1 MHNICGLDFGTSNTI
16 STVYKGG
23 KTVMVPFESNSKSL
37 PSSVF
42 FPFEEIDK
50 PIYGDLATNTYVN
63 NGYGRYMKSFKR
75 ILGTQFF
82 EQGTALKPGTNIF
95 FHDIIVNY
103 LKHVKNTTE
112 AYLEGETDY
121 VVVGKPVRLSEKE
134 KGGNSG
140 IAQLES
146 ILKNVGYK
154 NYSFLEEP
162 IAAAYYHK
170 DKIANN
176 SLAIVAD
183 LGGGTCDFTIVGINE
198 NKKDLNILS
207 TSGISLGGTDIDSN
221 FALEV
226 FFPELGYKTIDKFKG
241 LTLPALPYRL
251 ASDWNKITTSLYTQK
266 TAFLVRKMIN
276 NAKYKEKVIQL
287 KSLIENKKAHS
298 LLNQIEQTKIKL
310 SETAELKFNSEFI
323 SNASLDISK
332 VLLEESINGVVDKI
346 IKTAND
352 CCTQAGVNEK
362 AINYLI
368 LTGGTSKMPLIKQ
381 LFKERFSEA
390 KLIESNSM
398 DSVALGLLEKAKKD
412 MNL

>member
-16 STVYKGG
+16 SNVYKDG
-23 KTVMVPFESNSKSL
+23 KTVMVPFENNSKSL

-42 FPFEEIDK
+42 FPFEEIEK

-82 EQGTALKPGTNIF
+82 EQGTALKPGTNIY

-112 AYLEGETDY
+112 KFLGGETDY
-121 VVVGKPVRLSEKE
+121 VVVGKPVRLSDKE
-134 KGGNSG
+134 NGENSG
-140 IAQLES
+140 IGQLES

-170 DKIANN
+170 DRIENK

-183 LGGGTCDFTIVGINE
+183 LGGGTCDFTIVEINK
-198 NKKDLNILS
+198 NKKDLNILA
-207 TSGISLGGTDIDSN
+207 TSGVSLGGTDIDSN

-226 FFPELGYKTIDKFKG
+226 FFPELGYKTLDKFKG

-251 ASDWNKITTSLYTQK
+251 ASDWNKITTSLYTKK
-266 TAFLVRKMIN
+266 TEFLVRKMIN
-276 NAKYKEKVIQL
+276 NAKHKEKVTQL

-310 SETAELKFNSEFI
+310 SETNILNFKSEFI

-332 VLLEESINGVVDKI
+332 ALLEDSIHTIVAKI

-352 CCTQAGVNEK
+352 CCKLAGVNEN

-368 LTGGTSKMPLIKQ
+368 LTGGTSKMPLVKQ
-381 LFKERFSEA
+381 LFEETFYNA
-390 KLIESNSM
+390 KLIENNSM